1 MKQATQGWELSPGTR
16 RGIVGTHKGDMS
28 FADIGCEEE
37 GIWSG
42 QLGAGA
48 WPANSLDLNPIED
61 LWHVLRAN
69 AKKRKPKVLRKE
81 DLIAA
86 IKEEW
91 ENMDIKVINRLIMSM
106 RRRLKAVIKAE
117 GGCTKY

>member
-1 MKQATQGWELSPGTR
+1 M
-16 RGIVGTHKGDMS
+16 HKGDMS

-37 GIWSG
+37 GIWLG
-42 QLGAGA
+42 QLGPGI
-48 WPANSLDLNPIED
+48 WPANSPDLNPIEN

-69 AKKRKPKVLRKE
+69 LKRRKPKVLRKE

-106 RRRLKAVIKAE
+106 QRRVKAVIKGE